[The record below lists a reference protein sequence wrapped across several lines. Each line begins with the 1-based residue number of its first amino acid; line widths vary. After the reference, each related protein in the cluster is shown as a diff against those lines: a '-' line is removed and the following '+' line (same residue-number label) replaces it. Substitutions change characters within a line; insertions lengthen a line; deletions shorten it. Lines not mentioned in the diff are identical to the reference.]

1 MRKLDFASLQAR
13 DLKVSKDFYIY
24 QMNLRNIL
32 SVLAVI
38 ICITSS
44 FSQNVNKLP
53 DSLIVKN
60 VFTYKNE
67 SFEGKGWD
75 LIKRELTNSHVVFVG
90 ELHGVVEV
98 PLFTGKI
105 ADIIQPKALVVEIDP
120 YTATKLEKIAKNPA
134 GYSDYFKR
142 KPYDFAFYSWQ
153 AEMNLARKMTLSNIQ
168 IWGVNEIN
176 FLSLPTFFET
186 LASNAVQV
194 SNKKIALKKAAKYAK
209 NDLPLYSDANKY
221 NNFIAYRIK
230 TAEMDS
236 LLYDF
241 RNESKLSQKMLKD
254 LKLSLPIFA
263 NTSYMT
269 RLSLMKKNLL
279 NYLYP
284 YITNDEIMIPKLLF
298 KLGANHASRGS
309 FEVSDLADNLIDAAD
324 KKSLHIL
331 IIGKQGT
338 INAMA
343 PTDNT
348 KAIVAYNGLEEF
360 NELLPFLEKVGDN
373 EWVVYDL
380 RPIRRLLNRD
390 KLMINDPKLKKY
402 VMGYDLLV
410 LVDKTT
416 GDKFVE

>member
-1 MRKLDFASLQAR
+1 MVVLFKN
-13 DLKVSKDFYIY
+13 Y
-24 QMNLRNIL
+24 QMNLKTIL
-32 SVLAVI
+32 PILAVTTFI
-38 ICITSS
+38 PSG
-44 FSQNVNKLP
+44 FSQSVNKFP

-60 VFTYKNE
+60 VFNYKNE

-75 LIKRELTNSHVVFVG
+75 LIKKELTNSHVVFIG
-90 ELHGVVEV
+90 EQHGVAEV

-120 YTATKLEKIAKNPA
+120 YTAAKLEKVAKNPA

-153 AEMNLARKMTLSNIQ
+153 TEMNLIRKMTLSNIQ

-186 LASNAVQV
+186 LASNAKQD
-194 SNKKIALKKAAKYAK
+194 SNKKTALKKAAEYAK
-209 NDLPLYSDANKY
+209 NDFPLFGDVNKY
-221 NNFIAYRIK
+221 NDFIAYRIK
-230 TAEMDS
+230 TSEMDS

-241 RNESKLSQKMLKD
+241 RNESKLSQKMLRD

-263 NTSYMT
+263 NTSYET
-269 RLSLMKKNLL
+269 RVSLMKKNLL

-284 YITNDEIMIPKLLF
+284 YITNDEIAIPKLLF

-309 FEVSDLADNLIDAAD
+309 FEVSDLADNLVDAAG

-331 IIGKQGT
+331 VIGKQGT
-338 INAMA
+338 INVMA
-343 PTDNT
+343 PVDNT
-348 KAIVAYNGLEEF
+348 KAIVAYNGLGEF
-360 NELLPFLEKVGDN
+360 TEFLPFLEKVGDN
-373 EWVVYDL
+373 EWVTYDL
-380 RPIRRLLNRD
+380 RPIRRLVNRD
-390 KLMINDPKLKKY
+390 KLKIDNPKLKEY

-410 LVDKTT
+410 LIDKAT
-416 GDKFVE
+416 GDKFIE